1 MKTLQEI
8 YCVENTCQV
17 DQFRRQM
24 WWKTM
29 PVFGW
34 PFVILLGGI
43 RSPHFE
49 AERRMLDSLALAEDL
64 RDVRSLI
71 NDYLGDTADRG
82 WLRPVMGTQI
92 SVRRL
97 KDVARTYLPGVGS
110 HSSSPFQVF
119 QKMEP

>member
-8 YCVENTCQV
+8 YCVENTCRV
-17 DQFRRQM
+17 VQFRRLM

-34 PFVILLGGI
+34 PCVILLGGI
-43 RSPHFE
+43 RSPRFE
-49 AERRMLDSLALAEDL
+49 AERRMLDGLALAEDL

-71 NDYLGDTADRG
+71 NDYRGDTADRG

-97 KDVARTYLPGVGS
+97 KNVARAYLPGAISHGS
-110 HSSSPFQVF
+110 SAFQIF